1 MRDQIVVIG
10 LGNLYMGDDGIGIRV
25 ARALQE
31 MNLREDVS
39 VLEHAEMNL
48 SIIETFQGASKL
60 IIVDSVKGGK
70 KPGTVSQY
78 TITGRKGDLD
88 RLSSLHSLKLTD
100 IIDLAISAGILTC
113 PIIIIGV
120 EPKNVS
126 LGEGLSPEVER
137 ALPQAVEAVI
147 REL

>member
-1 MRDQIVVIG
+1 MKDHIVVIG
-10 LGNLYMGDDGIGIRV
+10 LGNLYLGDDGIGIRV
-25 ARALQE
+25 ARALKE

-39 VLEHAEMNL
+39 VLEHAEMDL
-48 SIIETFQGASKL
+48 SIIEMFQGASKL
-60 IIVDSVKGGK
+60 IIIDSVKGGK

-78 TITGRKGDLD
+78 TLTSRKGDLD
-88 RLSSLHSLKLTD
+88 RLSNLHSLKLTD
-100 IIDLAISAGILTC
+100 IIDLAISAGTLTC
-113 PIIIIGV
+113 PIIMIGV

-137 ALPQAVEAVI
+137 ALPKAVEAVI